1 MTVQSPA
8 HATEPSKD
16 SARIQRNR
24 FRCLFFLMLLLVI
37 AISIA
42 SKRDDHE
49 QEHEQPETQW
59 LDFILQS
66 GIALA
71 SFPRDVRIAEN
82 L

>member
-1 MTVQSPA
+1 
-8 HATEPSKD
+8 
-16 SARIQRNR
+16 
-24 FRCLFFLMLLLVI
+24 MLVLLPVI

-49 QEHEQPETQW
+49 QEQEHEHDQPETPW